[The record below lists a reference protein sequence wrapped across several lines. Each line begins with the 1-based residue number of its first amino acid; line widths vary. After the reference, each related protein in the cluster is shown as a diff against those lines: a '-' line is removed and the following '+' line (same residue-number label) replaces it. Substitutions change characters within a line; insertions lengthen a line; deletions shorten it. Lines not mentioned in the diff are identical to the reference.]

1 MEHVHALLPAI
12 LLLLVCIVAIAL
24 SRPLRLSPIV
34 GYLAAG
40 VLIGPSGLGV
50 IEQDDT
56 TKLLAELGVVFLL
69 FDIGLHFSLRHIW
82 EARRDILGFGPL
94 QVILCGAGLAAVLLL
109 WRVDTN
115 VAVLLG
121 VTLALSSTAV
131 VAETIKERG
140 QQSCPVGVSA
150 TAVLIFQ
157 DICAIFLLI
166 FAASLGQGD
175 VALGPAIGAAVLK
188 AAAAFAAAIVIGRYL
203 IGPAFRFLAKSK
215 NEEVFTVTALLIV
228 LVTASATGMLGLS
241 LTLGAFL
248 GGMIISETPYRHV
261 IQTEVKPFRG
271 LLLAFFFITVG
282 MTLNPAILLENWA
295 LILAA
300 VAVLVISKVILT
312 FLAALAV
319 RVALPIAL
327 QTGFLLA
334 QGSEFAFVV
343 LATPGIQAAAGAELS
358 AIILT
363 TVAASLALTP
373 LVSQIGQH
381 LTRLIGEQIC
391 GTAASAVPSGGPTSA
406 PIVVFG
412 MNAIGRRVADGLE
425 ALGIPYT
432 AFEMDHERFVSA
444 NTDGYPVAFGDA
456 GDPRMLETFDMAQR
470 PAIVIALPR
479 YEVSQGLTPIVR
491 ERYPNAARFVSVAND
506 EEKARFDALGMQA
519 IVNRSVPDGLDL
531 AAAVLKHQGAPDEK
545 VEGWMQRLQE
555 ETLASGA
562 R

>member
-1 MEHVHALLPAI
+1 MEQVHALLPAI
-12 LLLLVCIVAIAL
+12 LLLLVGIFAIAL
-24 SRPLRLSPIV
+24 LRPLRLSPII

-40 VLIGPSGLGV
+40 ALIGPFGIGV

-94 QVILCGAGLAAVLLL
+94 QVVLCGAGIAAALIF
-109 WRVDTN
+109 WQVDTN
-115 VAVLLG
+115 IAVLIG
-121 VTLALSSTAV
+121 ITLALSSTAV

-140 QQSCPVGVSA
+140 QQSCPVGTSA

-166 FAASLGQGD
+166 FAASLDQGD
-175 VALGPAIGAAVLK
+175 VALAPAIGAAVLK
-188 AAAAFAAAIVIGRYL
+188 AVAAFAAAIVIGRFL
-203 IGPAFRFLAKSK
+203 IGPIFRFLAKSR

-228 LVTASATGMLGLS
+228 LLTASATGLLGLS

-261 IQTEVKPFRG
+261 IQVEVKPFRG

-282 MTLNPAILLENWA
+282 MTLNPTILLENWTI
-295 LILAA
+295 ILAA
-300 VAVLVISKVILT
+300 VVALLVSKIILT

-319 RVALPIAL
+319 RVALPIAI

-343 LATPGIQAAAGAELS
+343 LATPGIQAAVGAEL
-358 AIILT
+358 AAVILT
-363 TVAASLALTP
+363 TVAVSLALTP
-373 LVSQIGQH
+373 FVSQIGQY
-381 LTRLIGEQIC
+381 LTTRIGEQIC
-391 GTAASAVPSGGPTSA
+391 GTAASAVPSGGPAAA

-412 MNAIGRRVADGLE
+412 MNTIGRRVADGLE
-425 ALGIPYT
+425 ALDIPYT
-432 AFEMDHERFVSA
+432 ALEMDHDRFVKA

-456 GDPRMLETFDMAQR
+456 GDPRMLETFDMVRR

-479 YEVSQGLTPIVR
+479 YDVSEGLTPIVR
-491 ERYPNAARFVSVAND
+491 ERYPNAARFVSVANE
-506 EEKARFDALGMQA
+506 EEKARFDALGMRA
-519 IVNRSVPDGLDL
+519 VVNRSVPDGLDL
-531 AAAVLKHQGAPDEK
+531 AAAVLRHQGAPDEK
-545 VEGWMQRLQE
+545 VEGWMHRLQE
-555 ETLASGA
+555 EALAAGA
-562 R
+562 Q